1 MKARPDFTVDTYD
14 NSCPFQSALLASNV
28 LKQLL
33 PIIGDDQFK
42 RVLKEKYDRWDK
54 SVLHVGVED
63 AIYKCLNQIR
73 NVRGNYANRHEDH
86 RHLDLSVPFKQ
97 RTETRLHKH
106 TLQLSAKFNFCHVQ
120 INWGEHPYIRPETD
134 GYGRTKKV
142 IVDAP
147 YRYAKQIED
156 ELAWVENKV
165 VGPYSYIEES
175 PDGILTAHCNYA
187 KMDKHRD
194 WFVHSGF
201 LAWMPH
207 DECIKVKALGD
218 DREKAERA
226 ARSAARREVLAAL
239 G

>member
-1 MKARPDFTVDTYD
+1 MKARPDFTVDEYD
-14 NSCPFQSALLASNV
+14 DDCPFQSALLASNV
-28 LKQLL
+28 LKQLR
-33 PIIGDDQFK
+33 PIINDDQFK
-42 RVLKEKYDRWDK
+42 RVLEGKYSKWDEG
-54 SVLHVGVED
+54 VLHVGVED
-63 AIYKCLNQIR
+63 AIDRCLHQIR
-73 NVRGNYANRHEDH
+73 NVRGRYANLHEDCS
-86 RHLDLSVPFKQ
+86 HLDLTMPFKDRVQQ
-97 RTETRLHKH
+97 RLDEH
-106 TLQLSAKFNFCHVQ
+106 TCTLSAKFSFCRVQ
-120 INWGEHPYIRPETD
+120 INWGEHPYIRPETAR
-134 GYGRTKKV
+134 YGMKKV

-226 ARSAARREVLAAL
+226 ARSSARREVLAAL